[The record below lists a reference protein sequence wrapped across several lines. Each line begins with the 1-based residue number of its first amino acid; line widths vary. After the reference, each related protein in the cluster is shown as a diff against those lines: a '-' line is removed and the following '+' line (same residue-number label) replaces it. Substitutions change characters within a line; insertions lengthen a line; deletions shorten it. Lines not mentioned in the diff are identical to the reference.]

1 MARTGRER
9 RRSVSQLFRPGANTL
24 ARLALAALLLG
35 PVLLLAVGGAVAR
48 SGTVTGQG
56 RFVDQ
61 PVSFSHQH
69 HAGELGIDCRY
80 CHTGV
85 ETGARAVV
93 PPTHTC
99 MTCHSQ
105 LWTQA
110 AMLAPVRDSLASG
123 RPIAWRRVNRLP
135 DYVYFD
141 HHVHVNNGV
150 PCAACHG
157 EVRRMPLTRQT
168 SPLSM
173 GLDCHRSPGER
184 IVAAGRRLEDDPYR
198 ERTDADRAAARATL
212 ARIAHA
218 GRNLTDCS
226 TCHR

>member
-1 MARTGRER
+1 MP
-9 RRSVSQLFRPGANTL
+9 QLFRPGANTL
-24 ARLALAALLLG
+24 SRMGLLGILLLPLLALAL
-35 PVLLLAVGGAVAR
+35 GAVVSR
-48 SGTVTGQG
+48 SGAATGEG
-56 RFVDQ
+56 RFIEQ
-61 PVSFSHQH
+61 PVPFSHQH

-85 ETGARAVV
+85 ETSAHAGV

-105 LWTQA
+105 LWTNA
-110 AMLAPVRDSLASG
+110 DMLAPVRDSLASG
-123 RPIAWRRVNRLP
+123 RPIAWSRVNRLP

-141 HHVHVNNGV
+141 HHVHVDNGV

-157 EVRRMPLTRQT
+157 DMRRMPLTRQAA
-168 SPLSM
+168 PLTM
-173 GLDCHRSPGER
+173 GWCLDCHRTPGDKV
-184 IVAAGRRLEDDPYR
+184 VAADRRFDDAPYR
-198 ERTDADRAAARATL
+198 DRTDADRLAGRATL
-212 ARIAHA
+212 ARIAHS

>member
-1 MARTGRER
+1 M
-9 RRSVSQLFRPGANTL
+9 
-24 ARLALAALLLG
+24 ALAGLVVGPLLLF
-35 PVLLLAVGGAVAR
+35 LLGLLVAR
-48 SGTVTGQG
+48 SGHATGEG

-61 PVSFSHQH
+61 PVPFSHQH

-85 ETGARAVV
+85 ERGAQAVV

-105 LWTQA
+105 LWTNA
-110 AMLAPVRDSLASG
+110 ALLAPVRESMATG
-123 RPIAWRRVNRLP
+123 KPIAWNRVNRVP

-157 EVRRMPLTRQT
+157 DTRRMPLTRQAT
-168 SPLSM
+168 PMTM
-173 GLDCHRSPGER
+173 GWCLDCHRAPEER
-184 IVAAGRRLEDDPYR
+184 IVAKARVYEDQPYR
-198 ERTDADRAAARATL
+198 ERTAADRAAARAAA

-218 GRNLTDCS
+218 GRNLLDCS

>member
-1 MARTGRER
+1 MA
-9 RRSVSQLFRPGANTL
+9 QLFRPGANTWVRVFL
-24 ARLALAALLLG
+24 AFAFSAPFMALLL
-35 PVLLLAVGGAVAR
+35 GGAVAR
-48 SGTVTGQG
+48 GGAGTGEG
-56 RFVDQ
+56 RFVEQ
-61 PVSFSHQH
+61 PVPFSHQH

-85 ETGARAVV
+85 ERAANAAV

-105 LWTQA
+105 LWTNA
-110 AMLAPVRDSLASG
+110 EMLAPVRESLASG
-123 RPIAWRRVNRLP
+123 RPLAWRRVNRLP

-141 HHVHVNNGV
+141 HHAHVNNGV

-157 EVRRMPLTRQT
+157 ATRRMPLTRQAAPMT
-168 SPLSM
+168 M
-173 GLDCHRSPGER
+173 GWCLDCHRSPEDR
-184 IVAAGRRLEDDPYR
+184 IVAADRVQDDFPYQQRRP
-198 ERTDADRAAARATL
+198 ADRAAARA
-212 ARIAHA
+212 AIIRIAQS

>member
-1 MARTGRER
+1 M
-9 RRSVSQLFRPGANTL
+9 L
-24 ARLALAALLLG
+24 LAALVLG
-35 PVLLLAVGGAVAR
+35 PIAAMLIAAVVVRGGN
-48 SGTVTGQG
+48 VTGEG
-56 RFVDQ
+56 RFVEQ
-61 PVSFSHQH
+61 PVPFSHQH

-80 CHTGV
+80 CHVGV
-85 ETGARAVV
+85 EKGADAVV

-105 LWTQA
+105 LWTNA
-110 AMLAPVRDSLASG
+110 KMLAPVRESLASG
-123 RPIAWRRVNRLP
+123 VPIAWRRVNRLP

-157 EVRRMPLTRQT
+157 DTRRMPLTRQA
-168 SPLSM
+168 SPMTM
-173 GLDCHRSPGER
+173 GWCLDCHRSPEQR
-184 IVAAGRRLEDDPYR
+184 IVSAERRFEDAPY
-198 ERTDADRAAARATL
+198 EHRTDADRRAARAT
-212 ARIAHA
+212 AIRIAHA

>member
-1 MARTGRER
+1 VA
-9 RRSVSQLFRPGANTL
+9 QLFRPGANTI
-24 ARLALAALLLG
+24 ARLFLLALLVAPLG
-35 PVLLLAVGGAVAR
+35 AAVVAGVWVR
-48 SGTVTGQG
+48 SGQTTGEG
-56 RFVDQ
+56 RFVEQ
-61 PVSFSHQH
+61 IVPFSHKH

-85 ETGARAVV
+85 ETGAQAVV
-93 PPTHTC
+93 PPTKTC

-105 LWTQA
+105 LWTNA
-110 AMLAPVRDSLASG
+110 GLLAP
-123 RPIAWRRVNRLP
+123 IRRSMATGEKMRWSRVHRTP

-157 EVRRMPLTRQT
+157 AVRSMPLTAQATPMTMRWC
-168 SPLSM
+168 
-173 GLDCHRSPGER
+173 LDCHRDPGGR
-184 IVAAGRRLEDDPYR
+184 LVPAARVYDDDP
-198 ERTDADRAAARATL
+198 RAAAWTQAEIAEVHAKAAA
-212 ARIAHA
+212 AR

>member
-1 MARTGRER
+1 M
-9 RRSVSQLFRPGANTL
+9 SQLFRPGANTWSRL
-24 ARLALAALLLG
+24 FLALLILA
-35 PVLLLAVGGAVAR
+35 PVGAMLVGSTIQR
-48 SGTVTGQG
+48 SDSGTGEN
-56 RFVDQ
+56 RFVEQ
-61 PVSFSHQH
+61 PVPFSHQH

-85 ETGARAVV
+85 EKAADAVV

-105 LWTQA
+105 LWTNA
-110 AMLAPVRDSLASG
+110 AMLAPVRESMASG
-123 RPIAWRRVNRLP
+123 KPLAWTRVNRLP

-141 HHVHVNNGV
+141 HHVHVKNGV

-157 EVRRMPLTRQT
+157 DVRRMPLTRQAAPMT
-168 SPLSM
+168 M
-173 GLDCHRSPGER
+173 GWCLDCHRSPGDR
-184 IVAAGRRLEDDPYR
+184 LVAPAREFESAPY
-198 ERTDADRAAARATL
+198 EQRTAEDRAAARAAML
-212 ARIAHA
+212 RIAHS